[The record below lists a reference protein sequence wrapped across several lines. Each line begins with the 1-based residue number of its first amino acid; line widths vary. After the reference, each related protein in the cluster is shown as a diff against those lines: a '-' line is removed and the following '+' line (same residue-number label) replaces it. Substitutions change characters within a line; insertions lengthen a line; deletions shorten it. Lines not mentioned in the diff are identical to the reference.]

1 MLDREQW
8 SENDIPMTTIVAA
21 RIGIELEESLLRGE
35 LEEAA
40 AGRERVRLARDMHD
54 GVLQG
59 LAAASIQLKISA
71 DQMPSRVKATMQGVR
86 DILADE
92 TRRIREFVEE
102 TRSSNRPVKG
112 VVPLAREIKKRID
125 SLKDQWSCTISLKL
139 YPPNMETSVS
149 RVREIRHLISE
160 AVSNAARHGRASEVQ
175 IDIDYRGDQL
185 VMRILDNGSGFDNL
199 SQSGA
204 TMPGPFSLRSRVD
217 ELGGTLFL
225 SSSHLGTDIT
235 IHLPP

>member
-1 MLDREQW
+1 VLDREQW
-8 SENDIPMTTIVAA
+8 SENDVPLTTIVAA
-21 RIGIELEESLLRGE
+21 RIGIELEESLLRSE
-35 LEEAA
+35 LEEVA
-40 AGRERVRLARDMHD
+40 AGRERVRLARDLHD

-71 DQMPSRVKATMQGVR
+71 DQMPSGVKATMQAVR

-112 VVPLAREIKKRID
+112 VLPLAPEIEKRID
-125 SLKDQWSCTISLKL
+125 TLKDQWGCIINLKL
-139 YPPNMETSVS
+139 HPPNIEASVS
-149 RVREIRHLISE
+149 RVREISHLISE
-160 AVSNAARHGRASEVQ
+160 AVSNAVRHGSASEVQ
-175 IDIDYRGDQL
+175 IEIGQMVDQL
-185 VMRILDNGSGFDNL
+185 TIRILDNGSGFDNP
-199 SQSGA
+199 SRSEP
-204 TMPGPFSLRSRVD
+204 TMPSPFSLRSRAD

-235 IHLPP
+235 IQLPV